1 MTEVEE
7 ETAEVD
13 LTPRLILPLLSIRV
27 HTINLDDRGALCQV
41 GSDDDLRRVS
51 HQRIMSSPARCEP
64 EQS

>member
-13 LTPRLILPLLSIRV
+13 LVPPLILPLLGIRI

-51 HQRIMSSPARCEP
+51 ERYMSRPARCEP
-64 EQS
+64 ERS